1 MSNKIK
7 LQRTDKLGF
16 TSEREIGFPGSGRKR
31 RDMPAE
37 DHQASHKVPALVW
50 PTPFVICE
58 NSESSNLLRVP
69 KSKQTVTQV
78 L

>member
-37 DHQASHKVPALVW
+37 DHQASHKVPALVDQ
-50 PTPFVICE
+50 
-58 NSESSNLLRVP
+58 LR
-69 KSKQTVTQV
+69 